1 MSHQVTKKPR
11 IAVVDSNILSD
22 MGLKTLLQSVIPGME
37 VNIYLSFEELLRNQ
51 PENIMHF
58 FVNVLI
64 VLEHQDFFTQNRRK
78 TIVLT
83 PTRDVEVQ
91 LSGFHCISTNVNEK
105 TFVERLLSIHQ
116 SAHAHGHNILS
127 IRKANGD
134 KGLSNREIEVLV
146 KVVKGKTNKVIADEL
161 NIALTTVIT
170 HRRNIQEKLG
180 MKTVSAMTVFAV
192 THGLVSM
199 QDVFGKQ

>member
-1 MSHQVTKKPR
+1 MTPR
-11 IAVVDSNILSD
+11 IAVVDANVLTG
-22 MGLKTLLQSVIPGME
+22 MGLKTLLQSVMPGME
-37 VNIYLSFEELLRNQ
+37 IGVYFSFEELMRNQ
-51 PENIMHF
+51 PESFVHF
-58 FVNVLI
+58 FANVLI
-64 VLEHQDFFTQNRRK
+64 VLEHQDFFMQNRRK

-83 PTRDVEVQ
+83 PTRDAEVQ

-116 SAHAHGHNILS
+116 SAHAHGHNMPPS
-127 IRKANGD
+127 YNKA
-134 KGLSNREIEVLV
+134 KGLSNREIEVLSN
-146 KVVKGKTNKVIADEL
+146 VVKGKTNKAIADEL

-180 MKTVSAMTVFAV
+180 IKSVSALTVFAV
-192 THGLVSM
+192 THGLVAM

>member
-1 MSHQVTKKPR
+1 MNHQVTKKPR
-11 IAVVDSNILSD
+11 IAVVDANILSD

-37 VNIYLSFEELLRNQ
+37 VNIYLSFEELMRNQ

-83 PTRDVEVQ
+83 PTHDTEIQ
-91 LSGFHCISTNVNEK
+91 LSGFHCISTNVSEK

-116 SAHAHGHNILS
+116 SAHAHGHNMPPA
-127 IRKANGD
+127 RKLNGD

-146 KVVKGKTNKVIADEL
+146 NVVKGKTNKAIADEL

-180 MKTVSAMTVFAV
+180 MKTVSALTVYAV
-192 THGLVSM
+192 THGLVNM

>member
-1 MSHQVTKKPR
+1 MMNPR
-11 IAVVDSNILSD
+11 IAVVDSNVLST

-37 VNIYLSFEELLRNQ
+37 VNTYLSFEELLRNQ
-51 PENIMHF
+51 PESIMHF

-64 VLEHQDFFTQNRRK
+64 VLEHQDFFNQNRRK

-83 PTRDVEVQ
+83 PTRDTEVQ
-91 LSGFHCISTNVNEK
+91 LSGFHCISTNVKEK

-116 SAHAHGHNILS
+116 SAHAHGHNMPPA
-127 IRKANGD
+127 RKTDGC
-134 KGLSNREIEVLV
+134 KGLSNREIEVLTY
-146 KVVKGKTNKVIADEL
+146 VVKGKTNKVIADEM

-180 MKTVSAMTVFAV
+180 MKSVSALTVYAV

-199 QDVFGKQ
+199 QDVFGK